1 MLGAI
6 IGDIAG
12 SKYEFNNTFDY
23 DFEMFGEG
31 RFGIPQDMKEKA
43 VSFLP
48 DEMREISA
56 RTIRLIMISRCSVR
70 DATSPMI
77 PSVRWR

>member
-23 DFEMFGEG
+23 DFEMFGEA
-31 RFGIPQDMKEKA
+31 RFGIPQEMKEKEI
-43 VSFLP
+43 SYLP

-56 RTIRLIMISRCSVR
+56 RIKCYN
-70 DATSPMI
+70 
-77 PSVRWR
+77 

>member
-1 MLGAI
+1 MLGAM

-23 DFEMFGEG
+23 DFEMFGEA
-31 RFGIPQDMKEKA
+31 RFGIPQEMKEKEI
-43 VSFLP
+43 SYLP

-56 RTIRLIMISRCSVR
+56 RIKCYN
-70 DATSPMI
+70 
-77 PSVRWR
+77 